1 MIAGHLSGVVTAI
14 LLIAFIGGVLWA
26 WSSKRRREFDE
37 AARLPLEE
45 DPGLV
50 DLAQQ
55 SRKKDAEDQ
64 P

>member
-1 MIAGHLSGVVTAI
+1 MTAGNLSGLVTAI
-14 LLIAFIGGVLWA
+14 LLIAFIGGVIWV
-26 WSSKRRREFDE
+26 WSSKRRREFDQ

-50 DLAQQ
+50 DP
-55 SRKKDAEDQ
+55 AEATHKAREEQ